1 MAQELVVFPIQRSPY
16 VFNIGTTKR
25 QRVAN
30 TAGTAAYCFCREG
43 KCQAANVAVVG
54 PVLDQANAVRLV
66 GVHQAVEPLYVQR
79 PCAATSLGPQTGP
92 AAVGP
97 EIHAV
102 VPRLER
108 GVRVPD
114 PDYPRQGQTHVPPS

>member
-1 MAQELVVFPIQRSPY
+1 MSDWSSDVCSADLAQELVVFPIQRSPY

-54 PVLDQANAVRLV
+54 QVLDKANAVRFV
-66 GVHQAVEPLYVQR
+66 GVHQEVEQLYVQR
-79 PCAATSLGPQTGP
+79 ASAAYAIGQQTGP
-92 AAVGP
+92 PAVG
-97 EIHAV
+97 A
-102 VPRLER
+102 
-108 GVRVPD
+108 
-114 PDYPRQGQTHVPPS
+114 

>member
-54 PVLDQANAVRLV
+54 QVLDQATAVRFV
-66 GVHQAVEPLYVQR
+66 GDVGRASCWERVSQYREISVVAVPLKKKQNN
-79 PCAATSLGPQTGP
+79 
-92 AAVGP
+92 
-97 EIHAV
+97 I
-102 VPRLER
+102 
-108 GVRVPD
+108 
-114 PDYPRQGQTHVPPS
+114 